1 LRFCAKTK
9 VVAEAKGLTT
19 HCDKKEKNKS
29 GDQNPLKKTGRI
41 LKSLM
46 SRKKMKIMKSKLTT
60 FVAVLFLSIWT
71 LSSNAQTTI
80 PKSKAQLIEFT
91 NSTAKF
97 TVPSGKTWTVH
108 SVFTSF
114 PADNNYYYIY
124 VKSINSVILTD
135 ISKNMFGLLL
145 YCSNTISN
153 YPPSL
158 ILPENTSIE
167 FIITKKVEGIR
178 SLYDKSAFLN
188 FSETEN

>member
-1 LRFCAKTK
+1 
-9 VVAEAKGLTT
+9 V
-19 HCDKKEKNKS
+19 
-29 GDQNPLKKTGRI
+29 
-41 LKSLM
+41 KSLM
-46 SRKKMKIMKSKLTT
+46 SRKKIKIMKSKLTT
-60 FVAVLFLSIWT
+60 FVALFFLSIWT

-114 PADNNYYYIY
+114 PAGTDYYDIR

-135 ISKNMFGLLL
+135 ISKNMLGNLLFSS
-145 YCSNTISN
+145 YSISN
-153 YPPSL
+153 VSPTL

-167 FIITKKVEGIR
+167 FIIIKKVEGTR

-188 FSETEN
+188 FTEN